1 MRTLAVAPDT
11 AAVRLDVFLARQVSG
26 CSRRVAQQA
35 IAAGDV
41 RVNGRRVRKGR
52 QVFAGDVV
60 TVPDELGAPAA
71 LAPNPSLDVPV
82 LYEDAAVI
90 AIDKP
95 AGMASHALH
104 AAEADTAANFLLAR
118 YPELAAVGRSDREPG
133 LVHRLDTDTSGV
145 LLVARTAPAYVA
157 LRRQFSMHH
166 VQKEYLA
173 LVHGDVPAAGEVRTA
188 IAHDRHNRRK
198 MRVHARAGVA
208 GARPALT
215 RYRPLERFG
224 TAALLAVEITTGVM
238 HQIRVHLASIGHPI
252 AGDVLYGGERLAG
265 APARHLLH
273 AAGVTFVHPESGR
286 RTTVS
291 SPPPAEFTRVIDEL
305 RAARRGLVRTA
316 GKARGASP

>member
-1 MRTLAVAPDT
+1 VA
-11 AAVRLDVFLARQVSG
+11 R
-26 CSRRVAQQA
+26 QA

-41 RVNGRRVRKGR
+41 RVNGRRVRKSR
-52 QVFAGDVV
+52 QVFGGDVV
-60 TVPDELGAPAA
+60 TVPDELGVRAA

-104 AAEADTAANFLLAR
+104 AAETDTAANFLLAR
-118 YPELAAVGRSDREPG
+118 YPELAAVGSDREPG
-133 LVHRLDTDTSGV
+133 VVHRLDTDTSGV
-145 LLVARTAPAYVA
+145 LLVARTAPAYA
-157 LRRQFSMHH
+157 ELRRQFSLHH

-173 LVHGDVPAAGEVRTA
+173 LVHGDVPAAGAVRTA

-215 RYRPLERFG
+215 RYRPLERLG
-224 TAALLAVEITTGVM
+224 TFTVLAVEIATGVM

-273 AAGVTFVHPESGR
+273 AAGVTFAHPESGR

-291 SPPPAEFTRVIDEL
+291 SPPPAELTRVIDEL

-316 GKARGASP
+316 GKARGAST